1 MRWNWVSTSAAWISM
16 AVVVGI
22 GIYITGKWWLHWFML
37 IPGLL
42 I

>member
-22 GIYITGKWWLHWFML
+22 GIYITGEWRLLWFML